1 MSRLKAVAERNPQAG
16 FRAERR
22 DCGAS
27 VPQGLLKAARK
38 SGQLNLSGR
47 NLSEVPQCVWRI
59 NVDIPEEA
67 NQNLS
72 FSATERWWE
81 QTDLTKLIISNN
93 KLQSLTDDL
102 RLLPA
107 LTVLDIHDNQLTSL
121 PSAIR
126 ELENLQRLN
135 VSHNKLK
142 ILPEEITNLRNLKGL
157 YLQHNELTCI
167 PEGFE
172 QLFNLEDLDLSNNSL
187 TTVPAGFSL
196 SSLVRLNLSSNQLK
210 SLPAEISGMKRLK
223 HLDCNSNLLE
233 TIPPELAGMESL
245 ELLYLRRNK
254 LRFLPEFPSCKL
266 LKELHVGENQIE
278 MLGAEHLKH
287 LNSILVL
294 DLRDNKLKSVPDEIT
309 LLQSLERLDL
319 SNNDISSLPC
329 SLGKLHLKFLALEG
343 NPIRTIRREII
354 NKGTQEVLKYLRSK
368 IKDDGPNQS
377 DSVIE
382 TAMTLPSESRVN
394 VHAIT
399 TLKILDYS
407 GKQTTLIPDDVFDAV
422 KSNIITSI
430 NFSKNEL
437 CEIPKRSTYKSCV
450 ALDRIVELK
459 EMVSDVNLSFNKL
472 SFISLE
478 LCVLQKL
485 TFLDLRNNFLS
496 SLPEEMESLI
506 RLQTINLSFNRF
518 KILPE
523 VLYHIPTL
531 EAVLISNNQVGSV
544 DPEKLK
550 TMENL
555 ITLDLQNN
563 DLLQIPPELGNCVN
577 LRTLLLDG
585 NPFRVPRAA
594 ILMKGTAAILEYLR
608 DRIPT

>member
-1 MSRLKAVAERNPQAG
+1 MSRLPSVTGRDPRAG
-16 FRAERR
+16 FRAERE
-22 DCGAS
+22 CAAS

-72 FSATERWWE
+72 FNATERWWE

-93 KLQSLTDDL
+93 KLQSLADDL

-142 ILPEEITNLRNLKGL
+142 MLPEEITNLKNMKAL

-167 PEGFE
+167 PEGFS
-172 QLFNLEDLDLSNNSL
+172 QLSNLEDLDLSNNRL
-187 TTVPAGFSL
+187 TTVPASFSSL
-196 SSLVRLNLSSNQLK
+196 SSVLRLNLSSNLLK
-210 SLPAEISGMKRLK
+210 SLPAEISRMKRLK

-233 TIPPELAGMESL
+233 TVPSELAGMESL

-254 LRFLPEFPSCKL
+254 LRFLPQFPSCRL

-278 MLGAEHLKH
+278 KLGAEHLKH

-294 DLRDNKLKSVPDEIT
+294 DLRDNKLKSVPDEIS

-329 SLGKLHLKFLALEG
+329 SLGNLHLKFLALEG
-343 NPIRTIRREII
+343 NPLRTIRREII
-354 NKGTQEVLKYLRSK
+354 AKGTQEVLKYLRSK
-368 IKDDGPNQS
+368 IKDDGLNQS
-377 DSVIE
+377 DSVTE
-382 TAMTLPSESRVN
+382 TAMTLPSASRVN

-399 TLKILDYS
+399 TLKILDHS
-407 GKQTTLIPDDVFDAV
+407 DKQTTLIPDEVFDAV
-422 KSNIITSI
+422 KSNIITSV
-430 NFSKNEL
+430 NFSKNHL
-437 CEIPKRSTYKSCV
+437 CEIPKR
-450 ALDRIVELK
+450 
-459 EMVSDVNLSFNKL
+459 
-472 SFISLE
+472 
-478 LCVLQKL
+478 
-485 TFLDLRNNFLS
+485 NNFLN
-496 SLPEEMESLI
+496 SLPEEMESLS

-523 VLYHIPTL
+523 VLYRISTL
-531 EAVLISNNQVGSV
+531 EAILISNNQVGSV
-544 DPEKLK
+544 DPQKMK
-550 TMENL
+550 MMENL
-555 ITLDLQNN
+555 TTLDLQNN